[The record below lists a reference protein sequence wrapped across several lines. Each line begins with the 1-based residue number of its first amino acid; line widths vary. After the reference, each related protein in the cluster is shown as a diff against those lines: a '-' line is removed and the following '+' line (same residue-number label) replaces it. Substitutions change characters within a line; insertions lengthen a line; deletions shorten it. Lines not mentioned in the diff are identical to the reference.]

1 MPEVGLII
9 NHIYD
14 FIPDRSDDRFL
25 FCPVCD
31 PQVFFCPI
39 GKPHVLVEHYAQ
51 TGHDTVK
58 IDEAHGV
65 PEMQALGAVKALS
78 CKRCGFTAASKSA
91 LMKHIW
97 AHKRML
103 VPSLAVTVAVETPP
117 APSVASRVTSFLKNL
132 P

>member
-1 MPEVGLII
+1 MPEAGLII
-9 NHIYD
+9 NHMYD
-14 FIPDRSDDRFL
+14 FVPDRTDDRFL

-39 GKPHVLVEHYAQ
+39 GKPGVLTAHFVQ

-58 IDEAHGV
+58 LDAAHGV

-91 LMKHIW
+91 LMKHVW
-97 AHKRML
+97 EHKRTPAPTL
-103 VPSLAVTVAVETPP
+103 DVTVLAPVPP
-117 APSVASRVTSFLKNL
+117 APTVANRVKTFLNRL